1 MRHPGSKFNLQIGTQ
16 VMRYSP
22 PSTVDIPAEPSANA
36 SSPQQI
42 TVASVIW
49 QSLMV
54 DIVLLGISLLMGL
67 LFNSAVGV
75 VEGTNDLGSLMLRP
89 APWFIYLVCAIGPL
103 VYLLVDAVTALSNP
117 AALPFARSSVSLKAI
132 YAKRIHLLL
141 LAFYF
146 TSILVALCWSAPSM
160 LLTSKLFV
168 SAVFGI
174 ALYALGQ
181 SIPSQRLS
189 FLVSGILFMV
199 VLITTQV
206 FIVTRVQADAN
217 KAGQEA
223 LDELS
228 NPDGEVEDQG
238 ILFDDSEP

>member
-1 MRHPGSKFNLQIGTQ
+1 
-16 VMRYSP
+16 MRYSP
-22 PSTVDIPAEPSANA
+22 PSTVDISTEPAANA
-36 SSPQQI
+36 SASKQI
-42 TVASVIW
+42 SVVSVIW
-49 QSLMV
+49 QSLVV
-54 DIVLLGISLLMGL
+54 DIFLIGISLLMGL
-67 LFNSAVGV
+67 LFSSAVGV
-75 VEGTNDLGSLMLRP
+75 VEGTNNLGSLMLRP
-89 APWFIYLVCAIGPL
+89 APWFIYLVCAVGPL
-103 VYLLVDAVTALSNP
+103 IYLLVDVVSTLSGP
-117 AALPFARSSVSLKAI
+117 AALPFARSSAGLRAI
-132 YAKRIHLLL
+132 YAKRVHLLL

-189 FLVSGILFMV
+189 FVVSGILFMV
-199 VLITTQV
+199 VLVTTQV

-223 LDELS
+223 LDELT
-228 NPDGEVEDQG
+228 NPNGDVKEDKG